1 MKYLSSTIFFV
12 HNFTLKITS
21 ARALIKTR
29 LNKGPAVSKVEKNK
43 GLGYKTSKYD
53 VYPRLVH
60 SPENTANVP
69 LAKTLCQYFNAK
81 QKFHILETP
90 PRGKTWIASF
100 LLF

>member
-1 MKYLSSTIFFV
+1 M

-21 ARALIKTR
+21 ARALIKAR
-29 LNKGPAVSKVEKNK
+29 LIKVEKNK

-53 VYPRLVH
+53 IYPRLVH

-81 QKFHILETP
+81 QKFHILETQ
-90 PRGKTWIASF
+90 PRGKNWIASF